1 MIFANTLC
9 LLLGC
14 RRYTVY
20 SIYDIIYIGA
30 ICDILH
36 GLHNVDSFISLLG
49 FKTMEHTSL
58 SVLIQT
64 SWLPARKYFSW
75 IFLKTIWSCL
85 ITSGYVWRS
94 HGNQW
99 QLDKPC
105 RVFSDST
112 RIRTVWMWPEN
123 YGDYTVP
130 GCSTFH
136 LLGPQPLRP
145 TLTSP
150 LLLLSQHLFTPMSHS
165 QILPHSSH
173 CQSPSA
179 YSRQNLTLA
188 SWRWQDIHKCR
199 MLIVTSRISFLYV
212 IFYNRTIQYV

>member
-20 SIYDIIYIGA
+20 SIYDITYIGA

-49 FKTMEHTSL
+49 FKIMEHTSL

-85 ITSGYVWRS
+85 ITSGYVWRN

-99 QLDKPC
+99 QLYKPC
-105 RVFSDST
+105 RVSSELRHLTPPGLELSGCGLRIMVTAQYQAAPPFTSLDPNLSDPLS
-112 RIRTVWMWPEN
+112 
-123 YGDYTVP
+123 
-130 GCSTFH
+130 H
-136 LLGPQPLRP
+136 LLSYSCLGTCPLP
-145 TLTSP
+145 CLTPRFCHIHHIANP
-150 LLLLSQHLFTPMSHS
+150 LQ
-165 QILPHSSH
+165 
-173 CQSPSA
+173 
-179 YSRQNLTLA
+179 
-188 SWRWQDIHKCR
+188 
-199 MLIVTSRISFLYV
+199 RIPDK
-212 IFYNRTIQYV
+212 T